1 MIKSNGGIIG
11 PDNVTTGGAFGR
23 ASGVFK
29 LGEVTDL
36 IKQSKWPTAG
46 PGGFQVANSARFNQ
60 GSSEYLRRSLGT
72 TTSQQKGTFSYWVK
86 RSDLGD
92 TQIHYSNEVANDNNR
107 GYLSFES
114 GDAWRSVI
122 VASGSTEIVVKTNRL
137 FRDVS
142 AWYHIVVRIDTTQST
157 GTDRL
162 RLYVNGVQETSFNG
176 YQICD
181 QNATLKI
188 FEGGQTNKNLIAG
201 IYASGSAS
209 DYLAGYLSEFVYC
222 DGQTLDP
229 TSFGEFNS
237 QTGIWV
243 PKDVTGLTF
252 GNMGFYLDFKDS
264 SALGNDAAGSNN
276 WSVVNLASL
285 DQTTD
290 TPSNNFSV
298 MNSLDNYFASSVF
311 SNGNLTLV
319 TNSSARTWNTN
330 TIGVTSGKWY
340 CEMKSSGVG
349 AGALIGII
357 ASSSTGTTDRSDSDP
372 YAWVYLNGGSLK
384 NNGSSQSGT
393 WASWANNDLI
403 GMALDLDN
411 NKIYFSKN
419 GVWQNTG
426 TADPSTGTDGF
437 PITAVSS
444 LPASQAGNYFI
455 ISSDDSTSNNAT
467 FNWNFGNPTFA
478 ISSGNA
484 DSSGLGNF
492 EYAVPTGYLSL
503 CTNNLNL

>member
-1 MIKSNGGIIG
+1 MSKQNGGIIG
-11 PDNVTTGGAFGR
+11 PDNVTTGGFSGV

-29 LGEVTDL
+29 LGEVTKL
-36 IKQSKWPTAG
+36 IRESKWPKPSPFTNTV
-46 PGGFQVANSARFNQ
+46 PNSCRFNNASSDNLSLS
-60 GSSEYLRRSLGT
+60 GSSGGSTTKFTRS
-72 TTSQQKGTFSYWVK
+72 FWIK
-86 RSDLGD
+86 RSKVGD
-92 TQIHYSNEVANDNNR
+92 EQYLMDNSGETQI
-107 GYLSFES
+107 F
-114 GDAWRSVI
+114 
-122 VASGSTEIVVKTNRL
+122 
-137 FRDVS
+137 F
-142 AWYHIVVRIDTTQST
+142 
-157 GTDRL
+157 
-162 RLYVNGVQETSFNG
+162 
-176 YQICD
+176 
-181 QNATLKI
+181 
-188 FEGGQTNKNLIAG
+188 LIQDSDKCALG
-201 IYASGSAS
+201 IYASGAYSTELISNQVFRDTSAWYHFVIAVDYTNS
-209 DYLAGYLSEFVYC
+209 TQAYRARIYVNGVEITSFSTETRPGNTSTTFNTFNSSKTHYISSNGGGNHFLGGYLAEVVHI
-222 DGQTLDP
+222 DGQQLTP
-229 TSFGEFNS
+229 TSFGETNS
-237 QTGIWV
+237 ASGIWV
-243 PKDVTGLTF
+243 PKAITGLTF
-252 GNMGFYLDFKDS
+252 GTKGFHLDFKNS
-264 SALGNDAAGSNN
+264 SALGNDVSGNN
-276 WSVVNLASL
+276 LDYTANNLTSL

-290 TPSNNFSV
+290 TPSNNFST

-311 SNGNLTLV
+311 SNGDLTLV